1 MKCKL
6 NIFPPK
12 YIVCIT
18 CLFLVGILCLT
29 SCDNIPNVIETT
41 DLQETTNTT
50 DNLGEIDYS
59 KIFISIL

>member
-29 SCDNIPNVIETT
+29 SCDNIPNVIEM
-41 DLQETTNTT
+41 
-50 DNLGEIDYS
+50 IDKAY
-59 KIFISIL
+59 KEDVVNGTIQ